1 MPASGRLDVHPPPL
15 HGELSV
21 SNLSAV
27 GDEVWAVGMRGAPAP
42 AIIAQHRWGPVAG
55 GLVFEFEQGRA
66 HPARRCAGHRQRRRV
81 GRRLGGPFPLE
92 HRTYPHRPRRG
103 DDRQP
108 VESPDFGDSSHLSD
122 VAAWGRDDAFAVG
135 ARTSDSSLPG
145 GPVGL
150 PPVAAWDTL
159 AVRWDGARWAVVP
172 GPGRGTLH
180 EVSAIGQGAYWAVGP
195 TALAERSG
203 NISMVT
209 HYADG
214 HWQQVGF
221 EGVGPLFGVAATGPD
236 DVWAVGQD
244 QDPSHVGGALILH
257 YDGHAW
263 APAETPVVGQAR
275 LSGVACAGPDNVW
288 AVGAQHREDGA
299 FGPLILHFDGSVWA
313 AVEPPATAAPKGLSA
328 VIALPDGA
336 AWAAGGFS
344 AAGDTGY
351 TIPPV
356 VGTRG
361 GH

>member
-1 MPASGRLDVHPPPL
+1 
-15 HGELSV
+15 
-21 SNLSAV
+21 
-27 GDEVWAVGMRGAPAP
+27 
-42 AIIAQHRWGPVAG
+42 
-55 GLVFEFEQGRA
+55 
-66 HPARRCAGHRQRRRV
+66 
-81 GRRLGGPFPLE
+81 
-92 HRTYPHRPRRG
+92 
-103 DDRQP
+103 
-108 VESPDFGDSSHLSD
+108 VESPDFGDGSHLSD

-135 ARTSDSSLPG
+135 ARTSHSSLPS
-145 GPVGL
+145 GPLGL
-150 PPVAAWDTL
+150 PPVAAWETL
-159 AVRWDGARWAVVP
+159 AVRWDGARWAAVP

-180 EVSAIGQGAYWAVGP
+180 EVCAIGPGAYWAVGT

-203 NISMVT
+203 NISLVA

-244 QDPSHVGGALILH
+244 QDPGHVGGALILH

-263 APAETPVVGQAR
+263 APTETLVVGQAW
-275 LSGVACAGPDNVW
+275 LSDVACAGRDNVW
-288 AVGAQHREDGA
+288 AVGAQQPEDGA
-299 FGPLILHFDGSVWA
+299 FGPLILHFDGSAWA

-351 TIPPV
+351 TIPLV
-356 VGTRG
+356 MSTGG